1 VPVDSLS
8 NALRWDPFVKIDTLV
23 RRDLASLGAGATV
36 AEAFARM
43 RDSSQVVFPVTNAA
57 GELVGLLD
65 RRDVAAALGMLP
77 QGAE

>member
-1 VPVDSLS
+1 
-8 NALRWDPFVKIDTLV
+8 
-23 RRDLASLGAGATV
+23 
-36 AEAFARM
+36 M
-43 RDSSQVVFPVTNAA
+43 RDSLQVVFPVINAS